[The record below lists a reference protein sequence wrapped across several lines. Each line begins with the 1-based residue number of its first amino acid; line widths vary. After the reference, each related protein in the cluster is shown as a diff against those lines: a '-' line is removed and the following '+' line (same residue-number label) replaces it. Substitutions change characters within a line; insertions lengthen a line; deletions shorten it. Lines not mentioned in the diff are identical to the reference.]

1 MCSLLCSAKDM
12 KHRLGVLL
20 QRSDSCEHGS
30 SRSRRDK
37 LVVCPR

>member
-1 MCSLLCSAKDM
+1 MCPLLCSAKDM

-20 QRSDSCEHGS
+20 QKSDSGEHGS
-30 SRSRRDK
+30 AHGRRDK